1 MLICRCGFTRYFG
14 HNMLTIL
21 RYITYGRKPVNGGS
35 QQDHT
40 ELQQHKVDVSQ
51 QNEAIDISQ
60 DSDSIAAY

>member
-1 MLICRCGFTRYFG
+1 
-14 HNMLTIL
+14 MLTIL